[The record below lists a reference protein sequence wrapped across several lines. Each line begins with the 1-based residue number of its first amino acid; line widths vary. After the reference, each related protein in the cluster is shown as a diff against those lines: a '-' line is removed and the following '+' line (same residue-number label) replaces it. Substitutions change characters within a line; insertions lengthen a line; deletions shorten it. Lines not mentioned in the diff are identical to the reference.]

1 MVSDHQFFVL
11 IAIKLV
17 LYMNTCLKYV
27 RTIYLGAL
35 ESAVR
40 DSTKF
45 PRPPILWGAVLVID
59 EYNRGNNISWDLTPF
74 NDSVGLHP

>member
-11 IAIKLV
+11 IAIKFV

-45 PRPPILWGAVLVID
+45 LRPPIVWGAVGVID
-59 EYNRGNNISWDLTPF
+59 EYSRGNNNPYKLGYDP
-74 NDSVGLHP
+74 VQ